1 MVLRRMFCGLLLGAA
16 AALPLSHARAQE
28 DEKQRC
34 ERLEREER
42 DITEQLDHANLDR
55 EQREKLERLR
65 AQLHEE
71 RERTCPH

>member
-1 MVLRRMFCGLLLGAA
+1 VQRRIFCGVLLALA

-42 DITEQLDHANLDR
+42 DITERLGHAELSR
-55 EQREKLERLR
+55 EEREKLERER
-65 AQLHEE
+65 AQIHEE
-71 RERTCPH
+71 HERSCQH